1 MAANQQNP
9 SLSAVIED
17 LASKMAILIAELK
30 KDHQAELQALR
41 HELRELRA
49 QMVDVETASRLNL
62 AKTWDE
68 LTAVLL
74 AHEAKSPPEGGS
86 P

>member
-1 MAANQQNP
+1 MANNPQNP
-9 SLSAVIED
+9 SLAALMED
-17 LASKMAILIAELK
+17 LANKMASLIAKLK
-30 KDHQAELQALR
+30 KEHQPELQALR
-41 HELRELRA
+41 CELRELRA

-68 LTAVLL
+68 LMAILL
-74 AHEAKSPPEGGS
+74 AHEAKSPSEGGS